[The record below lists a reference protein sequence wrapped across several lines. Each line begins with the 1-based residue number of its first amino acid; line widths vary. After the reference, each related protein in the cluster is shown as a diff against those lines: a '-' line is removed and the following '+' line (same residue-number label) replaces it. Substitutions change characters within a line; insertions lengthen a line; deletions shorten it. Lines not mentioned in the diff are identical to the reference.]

1 MSSKNSRQVKV
12 PSGVKI
18 SIESHD
24 HDNCYLHVTGPK
36 GSLTLQIPE
45 GLRVME
51 KPEKKSLQV
60 EVRLN
65 FKKAKSYVGSVS
77 KHISRAFKGVFQGYQ
92 VQLNLIGVGYRAN
105 VQEDLLT
112 LRLGYSHE
120 VKIPFDRKNIE
131 ILVPKPNVI
140 LLKGPHYGNLK
151 RLAADIRSWRPPEP
165 YKGKGVFYKDE
176 VIRRKVGK
184 KN

>member
-1 MSSKNSRQVKV
+1 MSPKDSRQVKV
-12 PSGVKI
+12 PSGVKVN
-18 SIESHD
+18 IESHD
-24 HDNCYLHVTGPK
+24 HTSYYVHVAGPK

-45 GLRVME
+45 GLQITE
-51 KPEKKSLQV
+51 EPEKKSLQV
-60 EVRLN
+60 GVRSN
-65 FKKAKSYVGSVS
+65 SKKAKSYVGSVL

-92 VQLNLIGVGYRAN
+92 VQLNLIGVGYRAS
-105 VQEDLLT
+105 VQTDLLT

-131 ILVPKPNVI
+131 ISVPKPSII

-165 YKGKGVFYKDE
+165 YKGKGVFYKGE
-176 VIRRKVGK
+176 IIRRKVGK

>member
-1 MSSKNSRQVKV
+1 
-12 PSGVKI
+12 
-18 SIESHD
+18 
-24 HDNCYLHVTGPK
+24 
-36 GSLTLQIPE
+36 
-45 GLRVME
+45 ME

-60 EVRLN
+60 EVTLN
-65 FKKAKSYVGSVS
+65 FKKAKSYIGSVS
-77 KHISRAFKGVFQGYQ
+77 RHISRAFKGVFQGYQ

-105 VQEDLLT
+105 VQGNLLI

-120 VKIPFDRKNIE
+120 VKIPFDKKSVE
-131 ILVPKPNVI
+131 IIVPKPNVI

-165 YKGKGVFYKDE
+165 YKGKGVFYRDE